1 VVAFILAHKYAV
13 FRFIGFFSPEQVNS
27 GHFYHLLEYMY
38 TKWIIQASY
47 DFAAQFRL
55 ENIDNNLAKGDYCKI
70 DIYQP
75 IKELDNT
82 SAKEFRDF
90 SVIIRK

>member
-1 VVAFILAHKYAV
+1 
-13 FRFIGFFSPEQVNS
+13 
-27 GHFYHLLEYMY
+27 MY

-55 ENIDNNLAKGDYCKI
+55 ENIDNNLAKDDYCKI

-75 IKELDNT
+75 IKD
-82 SAKEFRDF
+82 
-90 SVIIRK
+90 